1 MKTLNLPDMAA
12 MLQIDE
18 PTTLRL
24 LETGM
29 IPSPTSIGGELARWR
44 ADDVSTWW
52 QSGCPA
58 SPPPTRR
65 QMLDIRSAFFNDH
78 LREIDR
84 LVDKIGERRAAEIFD
99 SVDKEYS

>member
-1 MKTLNLPDMAA
+1 MKTLNLPDMTA
-12 MLQIDE
+12 MLQVDA
-18 PTTLRL
+18 PTALRL

-29 IPSPTSIGGELARWR
+29 IPTPVLIGGELARWR

-52 QSGCPA
+52 ESGCPA

-65 QMLDIRSAFFNDH
+65 QMIHIRSAFFDDR

-84 LVDKIGERRAAEIFD
+84 LVGKIGERRAAEIFD